1 MTTTIDTETTT
12 APAAAKALLGPNQY
26 GKAEVRLVR
35 ITRDTARY
43 QIEDLSVTSQLHGNF
58 TACHEDGD
66 NSKVVATDTQKNT
79 VYGFAKEVGV
89 GAPEDFLITLSKHF
103 TGEFD
108 WIKGG
113 RWAAE
118 QYFWNRIEDHD
129 HAFSRDKSSVRT
141 AVVESRDGV
150 TSVVAGVKDLTVL
163 KSTGSEFHGFPR
175 DRFTTLVETDD
186 RILATDV
193 TARWRYEDSA
203 VAAGLDYDALYEDV
217 TRLLLHQFA
226 DVHSLALQ
234 QTMFAMGQA
243 VLDAHPEI
251 AEIRMSL
258 PNNHH
263 FVVALEPFGLENP
276 NEVFFAADRPY
287 GLIEATVQREGTEG
301 VHKIWENVA
310 GFC

>member
-1 MTTTIDTETTT
+1 MTTTIDTTTT
-12 APAAAKALLGPNQY
+12 APTAGKAVLGPNQY

-35 ITRDTARY
+35 VTRDTARHE
-43 QIEDLSVTSQLHGNF
+43 IEDLSVTSQLHGDF
-58 TACHEDGD
+58 TACHVDGD
-66 NSKVVATDTQKNT
+66 NSQVVATDTQKNT
-79 VYGFAKEVGV
+79 IYGFAKEVGI
-89 GAPEDFLITLSKHF
+89 GSPERFLSKLSEHF
-103 TGEFD
+103 TQDFAWVE
-108 WIKGG
+108 GG

-141 AVVESRDGV
+141 AVVEVRDGV

-175 DRFTTLVETDD
+175 DRFTTLQETDD

-193 TARWRYEDSA
+193 TARWRYEDDA
-203 VAAGLDYDALYEDV
+203 VAAGIDFNEVYEEV
-217 TRLLLHQFA
+217 TRLLLHHFA

-234 QTMFAMGQA
+234 QTMFAMGEA

-263 FVVALEPFGLENP
+263 FVVDLEPFGLENP

-287 GLIEATVQREGTEG
+287 GLIEATIQREGATG
-301 VHKIWENVA
+301 VHKIWENAA